1 MVNHR
6 NNTPRTKVSISGVI
20 LAGGQGQRMGGVD
33 KGWVPY
39 QGVPMIERVVSRFQP
54 QVDELIINANR
65 SIDAYRALGLQVV
78 PDIEGGFQ
86 GPMLGIATGLQAAQH
101 DWVMFVPCDGP
112 FLALDL
118 VEHFYQA
125 ACESNAKIVVAADGE
140 FLQPMVVLLHRQL
153 LPNLLQ
159 ALEEGERKPDRW
171 YASVGMAKVVVDSD
185 SLRNFNS
192 LDQMNNV

>member
-1 MVNHR
+1 MVSNNH
-6 NNTPRTKVSISGVI
+6 NTSRSSVSISGVV
-20 LAGGQGQRMGGVD
+20 LAGGQGQRMGGQD

-39 QGVPMIERVVSRFQP
+39 QGVPMIERVLSRFQP

-65 SIDAYRALGLQVV
+65 SIDAYQALGVQVV
-78 PDIEGGFQ
+78 SDIEGGFQ
-86 GPMLGIATGLQAAQH
+86 GPMLGIATGLTVAQH

-118 VEHFYQA
+118 VEQFYQA
-125 ACESNAKIVVAADGE
+125 ACESNARIVVAAEGE
-140 FLQPMVVLLHRQL
+140 FLQPMVVMLHRQL

-159 ALEEGERKPDRW
+159 ALKEGERKPDRW
-171 YASVGMAKVVVDSD
+171 YASVGMAKVAVESE

-192 LDQMNNV
+192 LDQMNEI